1 MCEAVL
7 AGVSRHPA
15 RVLGRIDELDI
26 LGEVEI
32 EFHETSAGRPHA
44 HPPTGRGLE
53 HRGGL
58 LERESGRR
66 ASDSETPRRYLTV
79 QGDAASARSDPRHA
93 PAIVRAG

>member
-1 MCEAVL
+1 
-7 AGVSRHPA
+7 
-15 RVLGRIDELDI
+15 
-26 LGEVEI
+26 
-32 EFHETSAGRPHA
+32 
-44 HPPTGRGLE
+44 
-53 HRGGL
+53 L